1 MRHPIKYAIQNIN
14 TRSYLFEIGENEKAP
29 PSGLQDKDLEKAKQ
43 YDHETGQKIVDAL
56 NKIYGH
62 SKSMC
67 LEAKLFP
74 FVEL

>member
-14 TRSYLFEIGENEKAP
+14 TRSYLFAIGENEKAP
-29 PSGLQDKDLEKAKQ
+29 PSGLWDKDLEKAKQ
-43 YDHETGQKIVDAL
+43 YDQESAQKIVDTL
-56 NKIYGH
+56 NKVYKH
-62 SKSMC
+62 NMD